1 MVHLEVFAFGEFRE
15 LISHLAGRAQV
26 PQLAVG
32 ERWFDDSVNAT
43 IFVLQEFVILV
54 VADIACHDM
63 CLAVRPTFND
73 RCLGIYAGAIDT
85 IGVAIGV
92 VDIITRRGCTPSRAV
107 GRFVVIYRVATRL
120 VVVPSFVSVELTRR
134 KEQVNLIAW
143 HVV

>member
-1 MVHLEVFAFGEFRE
+1 M
-15 LISHLAGRAQV
+15 

-32 ERWFDDSVNAT
+32 ERWLDNGVNAT
-43 IFVLQEFVILV
+43 KFVLLDFVILV

-85 IGVAIGV
+85 IGVAISI

-107 GRFVVIYRVATRL
+107 GRVGVIYRVATRL
-120 VVVPSFVSVELTRR
+120 VVVPAFVSVELTRR
-134 KEQVNLIAW
+134 KEQINLIAW
-143 HVV
+143 QVV